1 MKPVLAPDLKI
12 AEIVQHYP
20 ECAAVFQAQGL
31 APLVSEEGLRVLAP
45 FLTLGTALRGRNI
58 DEYTFLALL
67 EAACEPAAPVEAQG
81 LDDYDRQGELT
92 LLALMP
98 CGLKVPFG
106 RALGEFLERLK
117 AEENVEIRYAVEGN
131 VNQELSYYR
140 YIDRLKHIDE
150 LPDIIVSA
158 DFNAFY
164 GKDFYHRFV
173 EKGELTGYGEFDP
186 EVAYA
191 SAGILDPE
199 GEYSVIGINP
209 LVIVANLDELGER
222 PLPTCWA
229 DIIDPMWQ
237 ASVTLRGNDQFF
249 CHAVLL
255 PIWREHGAAGLEALA
270 ENVLRGQHP
279 SQMVKKIDSG
289 ASGALY
295 VMPEFFAHRIKH
307 KERIAIIWP
316 EDGALAS
323 PVTMQVKKTK
333 VEQLKPVL
341 DFLSGPQLAQALS
354 GARFP
359 VPHRQVE
366 SEVQGRPLK
375 WLGWDLLRGRDL
387 LEINAEIDE
396 IFLAPALE
404 SLRRA
409 AGQ

>member
-1 MKPVLAPDLKI
+1 MKPELAPDLKI

-20 ECAAVFQAQGL
+20 ESVAVFRAQGL

-45 FLTLGTALRGRNI
+45 FLTLGTALRGRSI

-67 EAACEPAAPVEAQG
+67 EAACTPLSPTEAPG
-81 LDDYDRQGELT
+81 LEDYDRQGELT

-106 RALGEFLERLK
+106 RALGEFLGHLK
-117 AEENVEIRYAVEGN
+117 EEGIEIRYAVEGN
-131 VNQELSYYR
+131 VNQELSYYP
-140 YIDRLKHIDE
+140 YINKLKHIDE

-173 EKGELTGYGEFDP
+173 ENGDLTGYGEFDP
-186 EVAYA
+186 DAAYA
-191 SAGILDPE
+191 AAGILDPE
-199 GEYSVIGINP
+199 GEYAVIGINP
-209 LVIVANLDELGER
+209 LVIVANLDELDGR

-229 DIIDPMWQ
+229 DILDPMWQ
-237 ASVTLRGNDQFF
+237 ASVTLRGNEQFF

-255 PIWREHGAAGLEALA
+255 PIWREHGAGGLEALA

-289 ASGALY
+289 APGALY
-295 VMPEFFAHRIKH
+295 VMPEFFAHRVKH
-307 KERIAIIWP
+307 RERIEIIWP

-323 PVTMQVKKTK
+323 PVTLQVKRDKI
-333 VEQLKPVL
+333 EQLKPVL
-341 DFLSGPQLAQALS
+341 DFLSGPELAQALS

-366 SEVQGRPLK
+366 SEVQGKPLK
-375 WLGWDLLRGRDL
+375 WLGWDLLRGQDL

-396 IFLAPALE
+396 IFLPPALDA
-404 SLRRA
+404 LQRA